1 MTGFRWLALTGVA
14 CGAAWLIGLA
24 AAEAAPASQ
33 KHAKAQTVMT
43 DVSAQTRRVRRR
55 APTRIEVRPLR
66 RAPERLYPDS
76 YRECVPVMVERWIPQ
91 WGGRVIHASQRC
103 WWTRG

>member
-1 MTGFRWLALTGVA
+1 MTRNWWL
-14 CGAAWLIGLA
+14 GLA
-24 AAEAAPASQ
+24 GAICAAAAILSVAPANAGTASPKEVRAHAPASE
-33 KHAKAQTVMT
+33 
-43 DVSAQTRRVRRR
+43 VSAQERRVRRR

-91 WGGRVIHASQRC
+91 WGGRVIHASQSC
-103 WWTRG
+103 WWTR